1 MAIVAQFRATLQ
13 LHGKTATGIEV
24 PPQVVEEL
32 GAGKRPPVR
41 VTIITINGSYTY
53 RNTIAPMG
61 GKFLLGVSAE
71 HRQGAGITAGDDLE
85 IQLELDNAVREV
97 VVPVDLAAEFEK
109 HPQSKEYFTGL
120 SYSHQRQY
128 VEWIEQAKKAET
140 RQQRIDKAIAM
151 LEEKR
156 TLS

>member
-1 MAIVAQFRATLQ
+1 MPTSAQFRATLQ
-13 LHGKTATGIEV
+13 LHGKTATGFEV
-24 PPQVVEEL
+24 PAQVVEEL

-41 VTIITINGSYTY
+41 VTLNGSYTY
-53 RNTIAPMG
+53 RNTVAPMG

-71 HRQGAGITAGDDLE
+71 HRQGAGIAAGDEVE

-97 VVPVDLAAEFEK
+97 VVPADLAGEFEK
-109 HPQSKEYFTGL
+109 NPQAKEYFNGL

-140 RQQRIDKAIAM
+140 RQQRITKAIAM